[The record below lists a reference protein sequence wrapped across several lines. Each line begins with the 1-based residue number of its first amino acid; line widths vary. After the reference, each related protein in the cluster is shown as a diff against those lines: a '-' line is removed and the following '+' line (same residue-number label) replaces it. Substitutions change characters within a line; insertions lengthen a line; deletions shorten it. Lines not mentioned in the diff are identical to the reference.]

1 MAAMAGHRIVD
12 RRISDSGATEY
23 RMRKGLVSDPLR
35 ENPEDD
41 HWQSS
46 TSLPAEQVA
55 AAEEWLGTPQ
65 APFEKPAAAPAE
77 EEGRRGRR
85 PESKRASRP
94 PAWPP
99 AAPPAPLTLT
109 VSPVQLWLMS

>member
-1 MAAMAGHRIVD
+1 MATAAGHRIVD
-12 RRISDSGATEY
+12 RRVAASGATEY

-41 HWQSS
+41 HWVIA

-55 AAEEWLGTPQ
+55 AAEEWLGAPQ
-65 APFEKPAAAPAE
+65 APFEKPAAAAAE
-77 EEGRRGRR
+77 EEGRRSRR

-94 PAWPP
+94 PARPRHRR
-99 AAPPAPLTLT
+99 LL
-109 VSPVQLWLMS
+109 